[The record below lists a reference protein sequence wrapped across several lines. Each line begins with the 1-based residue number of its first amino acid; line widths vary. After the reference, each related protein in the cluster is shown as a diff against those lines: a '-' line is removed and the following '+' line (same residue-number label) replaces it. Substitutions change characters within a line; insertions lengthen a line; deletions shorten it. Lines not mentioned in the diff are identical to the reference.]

1 MTMIIKN
8 CNFRKVRNFYKNYFK
23 VHKKKKV
30 YTPHL
35 SNEIRAF
42 PWVQNDLF
50 IFNRKNKQTN
60 KKEKNLVLH
69 FFHYYPR

>member
-8 CNFRKVRNFYKNYFK
+8 GNFRKVRNFYKNYFK

-35 SNEIRAF
+35 SN
-42 PWVQNDLF
+42 
-50 IFNRKNKQTN
+50 
-60 KKEKNLVLH
+60 
-69 FFHYYPR
+69 